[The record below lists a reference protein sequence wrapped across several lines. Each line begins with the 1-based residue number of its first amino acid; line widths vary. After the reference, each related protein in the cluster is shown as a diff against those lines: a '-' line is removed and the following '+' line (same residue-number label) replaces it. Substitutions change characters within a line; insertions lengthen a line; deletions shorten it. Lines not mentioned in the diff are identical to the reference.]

1 MTDRWDHALD
11 NYTLNQNKAID
22 DFKGNDWDNG
32 ICIDEPKYAANLCN
46 ERGANCKAIVKIRH
60 NNNNPTCWQLISGT
74 TSSVPTLKSDNWAS
88 VYMKNS
94 QPAKPSEL
102 QTGIGM
108 LPDGGDTKVKVCRDE
123 AATQSCTLLGRGAYL
138 DKPPAN
144 QDWGSIN
151 SIAVPLGYKVGNA
164 DIAHMDRIDWNWSRD
179 NGDKIGAGGNY
190 TYSSSPGGL
199 IYSGASGVIW
209 PGTGWAPSMK
219 PSTFLIQQTPIDMD
233 AEFSNLINKGVGA
246 ADAASLKTDYCAQA
260 SKIDT
265 SQCRTF
271 LGTAGTAGTSA
282 TGGAAGTAGTSYNSA
297 KLLTCMDNPSWGTDA
312 TCVHTVNEVLRTTG
326 SADSGD
332 RATAAA
338 MVRSYCP
345 PYSTKP
351 ECACPNAISAGT
363 VANCVAHPNIPGCD
377 TISNKVG
384 QYNSMGGQFL
394 GATLKPF
401 CACDQC
407 KQAQSGTDDTMI
419 GQPGESCTDS
429 INACFSQVTVGE
441 MTGGTID
448 ASCNITA
455 GTPGTGGSGGSGGS
469 GGKDELLTDNK
480 TVAKY
485 LDTREKQEGG
495 IGGVVLFCV
504 CCCFCIVIL
513 LLAGGDSDGGGKG
526 FDPSIFLKMQLAG
539 LRGA

>member
-1 MTDRWDHALD
+1 
-11 NYTLNQNKAID
+11 
-22 DFKGNDWDNG
+22 
-32 ICIDEPKYAANLCN
+32 
-46 ERGANCKAIVKIRH
+46 
-60 NNNNPTCWQLISGT
+60 
-74 TSSVPTLKSDNWAS
+74 
-88 VYMKNS
+88 
-94 QPAKPSEL
+94 
-102 QTGIGM
+102 
-108 LPDGGDTKVKVCRDE
+108 
-123 AATQSCTLLGRGAYL
+123 
-138 DKPPAN
+138 
-144 QDWGSIN
+144 
-151 SIAVPLGYKVGNA
+151 
-164 DIAHMDRIDWNWSRD
+164 
-179 NGDKIGAGGNY
+179 
-190 TYSSSPGGL
+190 
-199 IYSGASGVIW
+199 
-209 PGTGWAPSMK
+209 
-219 PSTFLIQQTPIDMD
+219 
-233 AEFSNLINKGVGA
+233 
-246 ADAASLKTDYCAQA
+246 
-260 SKIDT
+260 
-265 SQCRTF
+265 
-271 LGTAGTAGTSA
+271 
-282 TGGAAGTAGTSYNSA
+282 
-297 KLLTCMDNPSWGTDA
+297 
-312 TCVHTVNEVLRTTG
+312 
-326 SADSGD
+326 
-332 RATAAA
+332 
-338 MVRSYCP
+338 
-345 PYSTKP
+345 
-351 ECACPNAISAGT
+351 
-363 VANCVAHPNIPGCD
+363 
-377 TISNKVG
+377 
-384 QYNSMGGQFL
+384 MGGQFL